1 MSRQQARAE
10 LACACLFVRPLPT
23 ITYRSLQMDGG
34 YAVFVKLAQFL
45 EIMLYV
51 LVAGV
56 MWGTWLSLGRTMTR
70 YDAATFLADGKHM
83 IANLGT
89 AMAVLMIA
97 AIVAGLLVVVAL
109 FRYRSTTAAW
119 LALAGLLLM
128 VAVLAVTLSVEVPI
142 GPCHRAGH
150 LRPPRLQ
157 DPRIRQAC
165 PDLRHH
171 RRRASDCV
179 AGIAGV
185 VQRRCAD
192 LAWPPAVHGL
202 DHQRGR
208 QRDPGAWF
216 TVPGADPPG
225 RHDPGLRLGVC

>member
-23 ITYRSLQMDGG
+23 ITYRSLQINGS
-34 YAVFVKLAQFL
+34 YAVFLKLAQFL

-83 IANLGT
+83 IANLGL
-89 AMAVLMIA
+89 AMAVLMSA
-97 AIVAGLLVVVAL
+97 AIVAGLLVVVTL
-109 FRYRSTTAAW
+109 FRYRSATAAW

-142 GPCHRAGH
+142 DNKINGWSVTT
-150 LRPPRLQ
+150 LPPDWR
-157 DPRIRQAC
+157 RIRARWAAFHM
-165 PDLRHH
+165 LRTFLSLG
-171 RRRASDCV
+171 AV
-179 AGIAGV
+179 AA
-185 VQRRCAD
+185 
-192 LAWPPAVHGL
+192 AV
-202 DHQRGR
+202 
-208 QRDPGAWF
+208 GAAL
-216 TVPGADPPG
+216 TSA
-225 RHDPGLRLGVC
+225 HDTH